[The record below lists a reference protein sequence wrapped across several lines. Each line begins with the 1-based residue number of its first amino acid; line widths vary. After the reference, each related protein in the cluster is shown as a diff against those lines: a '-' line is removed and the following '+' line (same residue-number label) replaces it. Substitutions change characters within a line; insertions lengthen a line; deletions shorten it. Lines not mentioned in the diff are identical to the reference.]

1 MSVEHI
7 CVSWNGLVVWGV
19 VTGTVWH
26 SLLFVFENIC
36 VSSGDTF
43 VTL

>member
-7 CVSWNGLVVWGV
+7 CVSWNGLVVWDI
-19 VTGTVWH
+19 VTGTVLH
-26 SLLFVFENIC
+26 SVLFVYENIF
-36 VSSGDTF
+36 VMRGGTF